1 MISEP
6 IDGHEHCPLCHG
18 LVNQNKWREHLMGD
32 QPCKN
37 NPRNKI
43 GKSCKL
49 DLRNYFDIKY
59 LSIFIGK
66 IDY

>member
-1 MISEP
+1 
-6 IDGHEHCPLCHG
+6 
-18 LVNQNKWREHLMGD
+18 MGD

-59 LSIFIGK
+59 LSISIGK